1 MTSLFT
7 ARPWAVDRHKYVV
20 LVGEESIK
28 EAQPGSTFPKSN
40 TQSTT
45 KGNKLWPIML
55 SAAAIVLTA
64 LIASTYATCEHLVT
78 STDLTD
84 QDL

>member
-1 MTSLFT
+1 MTGSGGIMTSLFT
-7 ARPWAVDRHKYVV
+7 ARPWASDGHKYVV
-20 LVGEESIK
+20 LAGEENIK
-28 EAQPGSTFPKSN
+28 VAQSGSTFPKPH

-64 LIASTYATCEHLVT
+64 LIASTYEAL
-78 STDLTD
+78 
-84 QDL
+84 